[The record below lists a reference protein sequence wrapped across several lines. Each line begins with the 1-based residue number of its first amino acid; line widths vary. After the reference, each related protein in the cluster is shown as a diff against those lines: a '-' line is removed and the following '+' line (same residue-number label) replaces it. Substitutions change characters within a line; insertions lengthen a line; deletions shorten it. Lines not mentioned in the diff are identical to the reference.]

1 MIMKS
6 FYIKRGDPVPS
17 DTVGGVRSL
26 EVILVTPLKLCS
38 HYQIALNSVHTY
50 GTVIS
55 ARVL

>member
-1 MIMKS
+1 MIMKIIL
-6 FYIKRGDPVPS
+6 YQRGDPVPS
-17 DTVGGVRSL
+17 DTVGGVRSV